1 MICGRENTY
10 IYCKPWLIAA
20 FALCLPSTGCV
31 KYDYAAKPIDT
42 DQHAESFIN
51 RQLDDP
57 GLREFMNEY
66 GFATGEWPRKSWDLH
81 GLTLAGYYFNPKM
94 QVAIA
99 RHKKSLVNE
108 EVAGIYPNPGIQIP
122 FEYHS
127 DTSDESGEI
136 SPWLIG
142 FILDFVFERSA
153 KREAI
158 VERARAESDVTR
170 IEILKSAWQIYTSVR
185 QAYLDYFVAVS
196 IRGFLQR
203 KLEVVEE
210 IVNILS
216 RSFELGQTSE
226 FELNTMRLELQK
238 VRLELVNQDVRITDT
253 LHKLAGEI
261 GVPVSAINS
270 VDFDFSEIDHY
281 LDSNELNDVKLQ
293 GIALTHRLDM
303 QQALL
308 EYAVFE
314 AALKL
319 EIEKQYPDVNL
330 SPGFVFDQNDNI
342 WALGA
347 SWVLPLF
354 HPHNKGP
361 VLLALADREVKQ
373 AEIIS
378 LQSGII
384 NEIKLADSRLG
395 STGIA
400 LEEAELLM
408 HEALERNLQMQKQYD
423 LGQIDTLVLL
433 RNKLELLSIER
444 ALEGIKV
451 NVINAA
457 FDYED
462 VVQYPLLDIPGY
474 QLDSE
479 MNTNTPV
486 TSNENP

>member
-1 MICGRENTY
+1 MMFGCENTFL
-10 IYCKPWLIAA
+10 CSKHWLMAVI
-20 FALCLPSTGCV
+20 ALCLFSTGCV
-31 KYDYAAKPIDT
+31 KYDYTAKPVDT
-42 DQHAESFIN
+42 DQHAESYVN

-57 GLREFMNEY
+57 GLREFMDEY
-66 GFATGEWPRKSWDLH
+66 GYATGEWPRKSWDLH
-81 GLTLAGYYFNPKM
+81 GLTLAGYYFNPKI

-99 RHKKSLVNE
+99 RHNKSLVNE

-122 FEYHS
+122 FEHHS
-127 DTSDESGEI
+127 DTSGGV

-142 FILDFVFERSA
+142 IVLDFVFERSA
-153 KREAI
+153 KREAR
-158 VERARAESDVTR
+158 VEHARTESDITK
-170 IEILKSAWQIYTSVR
+170 IEILKSAWQIYKSVR
-185 QAYLDYFVAVS
+185 QSYLDFFVAVS
-196 IRGFLQR
+196 IREFLQR
-203 KLEVVEE
+203 KHEVVEE

-216 RSFELGQTSE
+216 RSYELGQTSE

-238 VRLELVNQDVRITDT
+238 VRLELVNQDVLITDT

-261 GVPVSAINS
+261 GVPVSAING
-270 VDFDFSEIDHY
+270 VNLDFSEIDQY
-281 LDSNELNDVKLQ
+281 LDSDELNDLKLQ
-293 GIALTHRLDM
+293 KIALTHRLDM
-303 QQALL
+303 QQALS
-308 EYAVFE
+308 EYAAFE

-347 SWVLPLF
+347 SWVLPLL
-354 HPHNKGP
+354 HPQNEGP
-361 VLLALADREVKQ
+361 IKLALADRTIKQ

-384 NEIKLADSRLG
+384 NEIKLADSRLE

-400 LEEAELLM
+400 LEEAQLLM
-408 HEALERNLQMQKQYD
+408 QEALERNRQMEKQYD
-423 LGQIDTLVLL
+423 LGQINTLVVL

-444 ALEGIKV
+444 ALEEIEV

-462 VVQYPLLDIPGY
+462 VIQYPLLDIPGY
-474 QLDSE
+474 QLNTD
-479 MNTNTPV
+479 MKTNTPE
-486 TSNENP
+486 TNNENS